1 MTICIQEDDVE
12 GSGHEL
18 EIAKLSHNLA
28 KDLEMLSAA
37 DGEYASRYND
47 DVISGSGQGQHRGQ
61 QVGRREGDSSSSR
74 EKLTYEA
81 SPDTEVSVPNCSE
94 L

>member
-1 MTICIQEDDVE
+1 MTICIQEDDME

-37 DGEYASRYND
+37 DGEYASRYDD
-47 DVISGSGQGQHRGQ
+47 DVISGSGQGQ
-61 QVGRREGDSSSSR
+61 QVGRREGDSSSR
-74 EKLTYEA
+74 EKHTYEA
-81 SPDTEVSVPNCSE
+81 SPDTEVSVPY
-94 L
+94 

>member
-37 DGEYASRYND
+37 DGEYASRYDD

-61 QVGRREGDSSSSR
+61 QVSRREGGSSSR

-81 SPDTEVSVPNCSE
+81 SPDTEVSVPYCSE

>member
-1 MTICIQEDDVE
+1 MED
-12 GSGHEL
+12 SGHEL

-61 QVGRREGDSSSSR
+61 QVSRREGGSSR
-74 EKLTYEA
+74 ERLTYEA
-81 SPDTEVSVPNCSE
+81 SPDTEVSVPNRSE